1 MIHLIVNHF
10 KRLWAMKERMLIM
23 FLMILCSIG
32 FAIYSSNQKSQSMRI
47 GVVNISVNEL
57 PQSDQL
63 KFISLTKQPSIVQLI
78 KGDYE
83 AIVSKKGKTVE
94 ITSLKEEDFNQQLK
108 KMMSGE
114 QVEAIGKNTNNE
126 GVGSKIIGFMLLFL
140 LMTSV
145 TNMILFNEDK
155 EKMILGRIISTP
167 ISRRKLLVSYCL
179 VNFMTIYLSSLLLVA
194 AAKILGFNVGFSIL
208 TYSLLL
214 ALICLFATSF
224 SLFNASLIS
233 SGDQA
238 NMFGSMIVL
247 LTTLLAGSFF
257 TIENKNRWIDTII
270 QWLPQKK
277 YLTLVA
283 AVENGTD
290 VYQTIVSPL
299 FYLSFITF
307 LLFLISSL
315 KVKIDNE

>member
-1 MIHLIVNHF
+1 MIDLITNHF
-10 KRLWAMKERMLIM
+10 KRLWAVKERMIIM

-32 FAIYSSNQKSQSMRI
+32 FAIYTSNQESQPMRI
-47 GVVNISVNEL
+47 GLVNISVNEF
-57 PQSDQL
+57 PQSDQV
-63 KFISLTKQPSIVQLI
+63 KFITLTNQPSIVQLI

-83 AIVSKKGKTVE
+83 AVVSKKGTTLEV
-94 ITSLKEEDFNQQLK
+94 TSLKEEAFNQQLK
-108 KMMSGE
+108 RMMNGE
-114 QVEAIGKNTNNE
+114 QVESVGIQKNSE

-140 LMTSV
+140 LLTSV

-155 EKMILGRIISTP
+155 EKKILSRIISAPT
-167 ISRRKLLVSYCL
+167 SRIKLLVSYCL
-179 VNFMTIYLSSLLLVA
+179 VNFMMLYFSSLSIIIV
-194 AAKILGFNVGFSIL
+194 AKILGFNVGFSIL
-208 TYSLLL
+208 IYSLLL

-224 SLFNASLIS
+224 SLFNASMIS

-238 NMFGSMIVL
+238 NMFGSMVVI

-257 TIENKNRWIDTII
+257 TVENKNRWIDTFI

-277 YLTLVA
+277 YLSLVT

-290 VYQTIVSPL
+290 FYKTIASPL
-299 FYLSFITF
+299 FYLCFITF
-307 LLFLISSL
+307 LLFLISNI